1 MLKWSEQKE
10 ILETLINN
18 GVSYEDIGRKFGCT
32 GANVKKQAKKLGIV
46 LPKRRKVNDNETFN
60 KGVRRKKC
68 VVCGK
73 SISRGNVCS
82 RKCGQKKKDFEK
94 IERWLNGENFQRGAT
109 GVPKF
114 IRDYLFET
122 HGFKCEKC
130 GWDKVNPVTGKSP
143 LEIHHIDGDC
153 TNNRFDNLEL
163 LCPNCHSLT
172 ENNGSLNKNSKRSH
186 RKKKTL
192 KDE

>member
-172 ENNGSLNKNSKRSH
+172 ENNGSLNKNSKRFH